1 MNIGKHFNNSFI
13 FKLLLFIMIAGLGLR
28 VPISYIPP
36 MSQEI
41 IDDLNINYST
51 FGLITSLSPLCFFF
65 FSPLTPYFERRIGL
79 YKTLLMTF
87 VVAIVA
93 YILRLNSS
101 LILLLASTVMF
112 GFAIALGNIALPSF
126 FKSLGSNRVA
136 LLSSS
141 YTASLYLGPAMATGL
156 TLPIKH
162 MLGFSW
168 NEVSWVWVLIPLF
181 SVLLILFFSDKKQK
195 NSVSNP
201 NARNDYDEKPVK
213 VINPWSSI
221 SCWMMAVYFS
231 VLSFNFYIIT
241 AWFPEI
247 ISSYGMGLT
256 EAASYAALFS
266 LVAIPFATLTAFYIY
281 KIKRQE
287 FIFVIN
293 PIIGM
298 LGIILFIYGQK
309 HLIPV
314 AVMIMGIGAGIC
326 TGVAFLLPLLRFNH
340 TTNITKANSMMQSI
354 GYLIAFCGPLISGYI
369 HDFTSSWTL
378 VLWLLFLVL
387 AIQGILGIIIGK
399 NEKLDAA

>member
-1 MNIGKHFNNSFI
+1 MEIGKRFNDSFI
-13 FKLLLFIMIAGLGLR
+13 LKLLLFIMIAGLGLR

-41 IDDLNINYST
+41 IDDLKISYST

-79 YKTLLMTF
+79 HKTLLMTF
-87 VVAIVA
+87 IVAIVA

-101 LILLLASTVMF
+101 LTLLLASTVMF

-156 TLPIKH
+156 TLPVKH

-168 NEVSWVWVLIPLF
+168 NEVSWIWVLIPIFSVILILLF
-181 SVLLILFFSDKKQK
+181 SGKKQK
-195 NSVSNP
+195 KSLGNSNI
-201 NARNDYDEKPVK
+201 RNNDDDKPVK

-247 ISSYGMGLT
+247 ISSYGMEQT

-281 KIKRQE
+281 KIKRQV
-287 FIFVIN
+287 IMFVIN
-293 PIIGM
+293 PVIGM
-298 LGIILFIYGQK
+298 LGIVLFVYGQK
-309 HLIPV
+309 HFIPV

-369 HDFTSSWTL
+369 HDVTASWTF

-387 AIQGILGIIIGK
+387 AIQGILGIIIGR

>member
-1 MNIGKHFNNSFI
+1 MKIGKHFNNSFI

-28 VPISYIPP
+28 IPISYIPP

-101 LILLLASTVMF
+101 LTLLLASTVMF

-126 FKSLGSNRVA
+126 FKSLGNNRVA

-181 SVLLILFFSDKKQK
+181 SVFLILFFSGKKQK
-195 NSVSNP
+195 SSVSNP
-201 NARNDYDEKPVK
+201 NASNDYDDKPVK
-213 VINPWSSI
+213 VINPWSNI

-287 FIFVIN
+287 FMFVIN

-314 AVMIMGIGAGIC
+314 AVMIMGVGAGIC

-354 GYLIAFCGPLISGYI
+354 GYLIAFCGPLVSGYI

-387 AIQGILGIIIGK
+387 AIQGVLGIIIGK